1 MSFMIIFISY
11 VLQKA
16 EDAISA
22 FSKPTEKLHTIIQSF
37 AKVFDLYKPHISV
50 FYQESKYLKPHH
62 VKIINEK
69 RDCYRKIVYTVLE
82 EGKQQAEFRLELPT
96 SIIAM
101 SILGIV
107 NWTYKWY
114 SKDGEYTIEEIANIF
129 TNIISIKL
137 DSRSKA
143 ESCLCSI

>member
-16 EDAISA
+16 EDAIST

-69 RDCYRKIVYTVLE
+69 RDCYRKIVYNVLE

-101 SILGIV
+101 SILEWSIGRTNGIAKME
-107 NWTYKWY
+107 NIRLKKSLTYLPILFFNQI
-114 SKDGEYTIEEIANIF
+114 GQ
-129 TNIISIKL
+129 
-137 DSRSKA
+137 
-143 ESCLCSI
+143 